1 MMDPMVPEADAQE
14 QHTPVVDDEDE
25 DEALDHLPDD
35 PEVPEADAFEQAR
48 SVPHDDDERD

>member
-1 MMDPMVPEADAQE
+1 MVPEADAQE

-25 DEALDHLPDD
+25 ALDRLSDD

-48 SVPHDDDERD
+48 PVPYDDEERD